1 MVGRM
6 VSARPHAVG
15 SMAGYVD
22 SLASSDDL
30 DIALEVVVVVN
41 VDLSTLDA

>member
-1 MVGRM
+1 M
-6 VSARPHAVG
+6 SARPHAVG

-30 DIALEVVVVVN
+30 DIALEVVVVVVVN